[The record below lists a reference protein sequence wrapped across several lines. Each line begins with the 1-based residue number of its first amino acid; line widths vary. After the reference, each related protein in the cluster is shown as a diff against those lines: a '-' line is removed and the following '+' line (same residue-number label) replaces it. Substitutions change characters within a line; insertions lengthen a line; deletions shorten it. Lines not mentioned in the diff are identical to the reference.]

1 MERRQILAWCV
12 VFGGLVLASRLPL
25 APGQL
30 FSFDDVNFAYAIGD
44 FDPRVSRPQPP
55 GYPIFVLESRIL
67 YWLRFRRPESN
78 LLALSLA
85 ASTAAVVALAWLGNR
100 MLGGDAG
107 LCAAWLLLF
116 HHSFWY
122 SGLTSAVRPHLAV
135 ISVVVA
141 ALCWRA
147 WCGEK
152 RAMYW
157 GAAALGLGAGIRPE
171 LGPLLLPLWAVAA
184 WRARAAWVER
194 VKAVALMA
202 GSVLVWLLPTMF
214 ESGGPRS
221 YVQTCAEYLADQS
234 ALTSGLFGA
243 DDVRW
248 QVTITW
254 LMVWSLSGLLWALP
268 TGLLSWQRTDGWGLG
283 WGPVVFLGL
292 WFTPLFVFAMLVHV
306 ADAGQVLGILPVVC
320 LVGGHF
326 VSRAA
331 RRLDGWLGRE
341 HALVAMLLPGLAL
354 SAVILFRTGWY
365 HEGPPAT
372 GWRTVAHQIWK
383 HVNSGLSLT
392 SLTHILGIAWVDD
405 KALGELGWLAQER
418 PGQTVV
424 LWERGRTSS
433 RKAAYYFQS
442 LPVVVLSPKTIR
454 ETETLAARFMR
465 GPRTERM
472 VEGPAPLRVPLPAG
486 ARLVWLVDPKTDF
499 FVELQQTFALREA
512 DPLYYN
518 DLPAESGEQRV
529 GKYVFTW

>member
-1 MERRQILAWCV
+1 MERRQILGWCV

-44 FDPRVSRPQPP
+44 FDPLLSRPQPP

-67 YWLRFRRPESN
+67 FWLRFRRPESN
-78 LLALSLA
+78 LLALSLL

-107 LCAAWLLLF
+107 SCAAWLLLF

-122 SGLTSAVRPHLAV
+122 GGLTSAVRPHLAAV
-135 ISVVVA
+135 SVVVA

-147 WCGEK
+147 WCGDK

-171 LGPLLLPLWAVAA
+171 LGPLLLPLWALAA
-184 WRARAAWVER
+184 WRARADWTER
-194 VKAVALMA
+194 LRAVGLLA
-202 GSVLVWLLPTMF
+202 GTVAVWLVPTMYV
-214 ESGGPRS
+214 SGGPRH
-221 YVQTCAEYLADQS
+221 YVRFCAQYLADQ
-234 ALTSGLFGA
+234 AVLTSGLFGA
-243 DDVRW
+243 DDIRW
-248 QVTITW
+248 QVTIIW
-254 LMVWSLSGLLWALP
+254 LVVWSLSGLLWALP
-268 TGLLSWQRTDGWGLG
+268 TGVLAWKQADAWGLG
-283 WGPVVFLGL
+283 WGPVVFLVL
-292 WFTPLFVFAMLVHV
+292 WFTPLFVFAVLVHM
-306 ADAGQVLGILPVVC
+306 ADAGQVLGIVPVVC
-320 LVGGHF
+320 LVEGHF

-331 RRLDGWLGRE
+331 RKLAGWLGKE
-341 HALVAMLLPGLAL
+341 HSVVAMLLPGLAL
-354 SAVILFRTGWY
+354 SALIFFRTGWY
-365 HEGPPAT
+365 HDGPPVT
-372 GWRTVAHQIWK
+372 GWRTVWHQVWK
-383 HVNSGLSLT
+383 HVNSGLYLT
-392 SLTHILGIAWVDD
+392 SLSHVLGIAWVDD
-405 KALGELGWLAQER
+405 KALGELGWLVQER

-454 ETETLAARFMR
+454 ETGTLTARFMR

-486 ARLVWLVDPKTDF
+486 TRLVWLVDPKTDF
-499 FVELQQTFALREA
+499 FAELKQGFALREA

-518 DLPAESGEQRV
+518 DLPPESGEQRA